1 MWVALGAG
9 IEEAGGVEVLEELL
23 GKPFEALA
31 LCVVKVCSYHL
42 VLFRMVAGGVVLYR

>member
-1 MWVALGAG
+1 MWVAFGAG

-42 VLFRMVAGGVVLYR
+42 VLFRMVAGGVVLYG